1 MKNNKFITILT
12 VVLVFLITSCGG
24 VREALEGQKRS
35 NESDEFLVKK
45 KNPLQMP
52 PDIDKMP
59 EPGDGINSSEDDSDQ
74 DVKKILK
81 LKNPKDN
88 KQSNATDSEIIK
100 NILEKIQ

>member
-1 MKNNKFITILT
+1 
-12 VVLVFLITSCGG
+12 
-24 VREALEGQKRS
+24 
-35 NESDEFLVKK
+35 
-45 KNPLQMP
+45 MP

-88 KQSNATDSEIIK
+88 KQSNATDSDIIK